1 MAKKVVCFT
10 LPEEIVKE
18 IDKMAEELGLSR
30 AKTIEQ
36 IFAKGLGLVMVEVKA
51 IKERLEEERNA

>member
-30 AKTIEQ
+30 AKTIEH
-36 IFAKGLGLVMVEVKA
+36 IFSMGFGLVKA
-51 IKERLEEERNA
+51 IRASEKGGENA

>member
-30 AKTIEQ
+30 AKTIEH
-36 IFAKGLGLVMVEVKA
+36 IFSMGFGLVKA
-51 IKERLEEERNA
+51 VRASNEGKGNA